1 MRRCVLVL
9 PGVLL
14 AACMSAGT
22 ATLPSATPPT
32 EAPIE
37 TVSRPPS
44 ASPSPTLP
52 VKTAT
57 PMPTSTASASP
68 HASASLPLG
77 AATLAPLVKGW
88 PTVSQSGVTMTGSD
102 VDEPPPFEGCPA
114 PVPDVTLA
122 ITITGLTPDE
132 SVSLVGTGA
141 YDFAILGCGVEPSP
155 CVWGSDTT
163 DPTMHL
169 CKPEYAQAAEGTAR
183 TAAQATAGTDGTA
196 KVTLRFVIPESERA
210 CPAGPSRPWYVQSGE
225 WKLRVTDKA
234 HGLRLVGPPD
244 YIIGP

>member
-9 PGVLL
+9 PAVLL

-22 ATLPSATPPT
+22 ATLPPATPPP

-37 TVSRPPS
+37 TVSLPAS

-57 PMPTSTASASP
+57 PMPASTASASP
-68 HASASLPLG
+68 RASASLPPG
-77 AATLAPLVKGW
+77 AATSAPLVKGW

-102 VDEPPPFEGCPA
+102 VDEPRPFEGCPA
-114 PVPDVTLA
+114 PGPAVTLA
-122 ITITGLTPDE
+122 IKMTGLVPGE
-132 SVSLVGTGA
+132 SVSLVGTAA

-163 DPTMHL
+163 DPTVHL
-169 CKPEYAQAAEGTAR
+169 CRPEYAQAVEGTAR
-183 TAAQATAGTDGTA
+183 MAAQATAGTDGTA
-196 KVTLRFVIPESERA
+196 EVTLRFVIPEAERA

-234 HGLRLVGPPD
+234 HGLRLVGPPEG
-244 YIIGP
+244 IGP